1 MESNVNNNFFD
12 KSTRIHIDA
21 KFIDDIKRENIDGTF
36 IKEQF
41 LKNVVCNNEEYKNK
55 YNVIIKPIT
64 FADRLIGVL
73 HISTIKKGYC
83 YEYEPFVKW

>member
-12 KSTRIHIDA
+12 KSTRIHIAA

-41 LKNVVCNNEEYKNK
+41 LKNVVRNNEEYKNK

-64 FADRLIGVL
+64 FADKLIGVL

-83 YEYEPFVKW
+83 YEYEPFVK